1 MPGPGV
7 RIRGEIARV
16 EGGGAGGLGIRDFFG
31 AGLPYAHVHRDTKKT
46 RCPVFQIK
54 NRVIEGREW
63 GIDTEKDAVVMK

>member
-31 AGLPYAHVHRDTKKT
+31 AEIGRAHV
-46 RCPVFQIK
+46 
-54 NRVIEGREW
+54 
-63 GIDTEKDAVVMK
+63 